1 VDIWHGCLSMS
12 RQYLRDWN
20 ANKASEG
27 KRKMMNLL
35 TQLKAL
41 DVVSEQRDVDREH
54 WEKRYALEKEME
66 IIYHKEDL
74 YWQQRGRENWILR
87 GDANTSFFHSVVNG
101 RRRKTKICSL
111 EAEGG
116 LISNQQE
123 LSAHIVKF
131 YKNLF
136 GSFGHKGVHL
146 AANFWM
152 DNEVINDL
160 DREILEAP
168 FSEKD
173 VLQAIAGMKIESAL
187 GPNGF
192 TVIFYKRMW
201 V

>member
-74 YWQQRGRENWILR
+74 YWQQMGREN
-87 GDANTSFFHSVVNG
+87 
-101 RRRKTKICSL
+101 
-111 EAEGG
+111 
-116 LISNQQE
+116 
-123 LSAHIVKF
+123 
-131 YKNLF
+131 
-136 GSFGHKGVHL
+136 
-146 AANFWM
+146 
-152 DNEVINDL
+152 
-160 DREILEAP
+160 
-168 FSEKD
+168 
-173 VLQAIAGMKIESAL
+173 
-187 GPNGF
+187 
-192 TVIFYKRMW
+192 
-201 V
+201 

>member
-1 VDIWHGCLSMS
+1 
-12 RQYLRDWN
+12 
-20 ANKASEG
+20 
-27 KRKMMNLL
+27 
-35 TQLKAL
+35 
-41 DVVSEQRDVDREH
+41 
-54 WEKRYALEKEME
+54 
-66 IIYHKEDL
+66 
-74 YWQQRGRENWILR
+74 
-87 GDANTSFFHSVVNG
+87 
-101 RRRKTKICSL
+101 
-111 EAEGG
+111 
-116 LISNQQE
+116 

-136 GSFGHKGVHL
+136 GSFGHKVVHL
-146 AANFWM
+146 ATNFWM